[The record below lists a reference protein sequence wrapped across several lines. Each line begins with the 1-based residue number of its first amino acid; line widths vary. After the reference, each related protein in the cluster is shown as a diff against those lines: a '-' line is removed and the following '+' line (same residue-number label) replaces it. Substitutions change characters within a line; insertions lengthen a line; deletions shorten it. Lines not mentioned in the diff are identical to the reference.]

1 MGSVLLVFVVAGP
14 GFVGSVLVVFSVAGP
29 GFVGSLLLQSL
40 YLVLDLLV
48 LSW

>member
-1 MGSVLLVFVVAGP
+1 MGSVLLVFFVAGP

-29 GFVGSLLLQSL
+29 GFVGSLLLKSL

>member
-1 MGSVLLVFVVAGP
+1 MGSVLLVFFVAGP
-14 GFVGSVLVVFSVAGP
+14 GFVGSVLVEFSVAGP

>member
-1 MGSVLLVFVVAGP
+1 MGSVLLVFFVAGP
-14 GFVGSVLVVFSVAGP
+14 GFVGSVLVEFAVAGP

>member
-1 MGSVLLVFVVAGP
+1 MGSVLLVFFVAGP